1 MQRGEGPN
9 DVKGASLWGGGG
21 GGGRVGGISCLRL
34 HSHTLNLQKH
44 FVLNG
49 ILYFPFM

>member
-21 GGGRVGGISCLRL
+21 GGGG
-34 HSHTLNLQKH
+34 K
-44 FVLNG
+44 
-49 ILYFPFM
+49 ILIKKNKKN

>member
-9 DVKGASLWGGGG
+9 DVKGASLWG
-21 GGGRVGGISCLRL
+21 GGISCLRL

>member
-21 GGGRVGGISCLRL
+21 GISCMRL

>member
-9 DVKGASLWGGGG
+9 DVKGASLWGG
-21 GGGRVGGISCLRL
+21 GGISCLRL

>member
-9 DVKGASLWGGGG
+9 DVKGASLWGGGE
-21 GGGRVGGISCLRL
+21 SCLTQ

-44 FVLNG
+44 FVFKWYTLFSF
-49 ILYFPFM
+49 YVK